1 MYGLAKGW
9 RGFVALKVAKTRND
23 RFFGRGRRKP
33 PMGKQGFFVVA
44 TVRDPNTLT
53 DGEPRYANGLTG
65 PGAGPRTGPKKRR
78 IEASVA
84 IYGNEPLGVIA
95 QPITSQSM
103 CW

>member
-23 RFFGRGRRKP
+23 RFF
-33 PMGKQGFFVVA
+33 VVA

-53 DGEPRYANGLTG
+53 DGEPRYANGLAG
-65 PGAGPRTGPKKRR
+65 PGAGPRTGPKKQR

-95 QPITSQSM
+95 QPITIQSM